1 MTKIRFQAD
10 ADLRHAIITG
20 VIEEMNS
27 LPDAHQQQVLTFI
40 LNLRLEHSHESG
52 NAWDV
57 LESLAG
63 TIDAP
68 ADWSKELD
76 HYLYGTP
83 KQSEPN
89 P

>member
-1 MTKIRFQAD
+1 MMANS
-10 ADLRHAIITG
+10 IITK
-20 VIEEMNS
+20 VVEQMND
-27 LPDAHQQQVLTFI
+27 LPDDLQQQVLAYI
-40 LNLRLEHSHESG
+40 LSLRQEHSHESG

-63 TIDAP
+63 TIEAP
-68 ADWSKELD
+68 ADWSKEHD

-89 P
+89 S

>member
-1 MTKIRFQAD
+1 MENPTLIVTFDGSVFYPETSLELEPNKRYKIQ
-10 ADLRHAIITG
+10 IISK
-20 VIEEMNS
+20 ELSSEKPS
-27 LPDAHQQQVLTFI
+27 
-40 LNLRLEHSHESG
+40 E

-68 ADWSKELD
+68 DDWSSEHD

-83 KQSEPN
+83 KHNMNYEQG
-89 P
+89 